1 MKSNF
6 HILFK
11 TYRDK
16 MQIQSLGKNPINYE
30 TVRKETHVF
39 QQKLMSVDDFN
50 YAEEGEVK
58 EQANKGKARQQELAE
73 NKKLLKKQ
81 KKKKKKAKS
90 KKTRFGVDLP
100 SLMESS
106 KRLKK
111 PRQRLKKCLKLL
123 YRCK

>member
-30 TVRKETHVF
+30 MVRKETHVF
-39 QQKLMSVDDFN
+39 EQKLMIADDFN
-50 YAEEGEVK
+50 DAEEAEVK
-58 EQANKGKARQQELAE
+58 EQANKRKSKRQELAE

-81 KKKKKKAKS
+81 KKKESKIKENEMWDRLAELNGEFKKIKKAKTEA
-90 KKTRFGVDLP
+90 KKMSEIVI
-100 SLMESS
+100 
-106 KRLKK
+106 
-111 PRQRLKKCLKLL
+111 
-123 YRCK
+123 